1 MGDERMSKYSK
12 REALGISFALTGGIF
27 VFGFGVVGILMV
39 IWWYIE
45 YLMEDDAALTMN
57 LVFLIY
63 WFILYKVVRTL
74 EEKGEEEDQ
83 YHP

>member
-1 MGDERMSKYSK
+1 MGDERMSKYSM
-12 REALGISFALTGGIF
+12 REAMGISFALTGAIF
-27 VFGFGVVGILMV
+27 VFGFTVVGILMV

-45 YLMEDDAALTMN
+45 FLMEDEKILTMN

-74 EEKGEEEDQ
+74 EEKGEEEE
-83 YHP
+83 

>member
-1 MGDERMSKYSK
+1 MSKYNK
-12 REALGISFALTGGIF
+12 REAMGISFALAGAIF
-27 VFGFGVVGILMV
+27 VFGFTVVGILMV

-45 YLMEDDAALTMN
+45 FLMEDEKILTMN

-74 EEKGEEEDQ
+74 EEKGEEEE
-83 YHP
+83 